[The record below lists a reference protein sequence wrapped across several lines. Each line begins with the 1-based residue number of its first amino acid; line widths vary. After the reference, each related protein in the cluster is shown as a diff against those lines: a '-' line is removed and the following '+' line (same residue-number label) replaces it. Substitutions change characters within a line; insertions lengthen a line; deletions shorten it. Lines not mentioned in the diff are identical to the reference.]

1 MKKLSQTG
9 QTLIALLIFMLVA
22 MTITISATAVAIIN
36 IKSNNGLSNGQAA
49 LQIANSGV
57 ENAILVLEKNPAY
70 TGGTMT
76 VGSGSATIS
85 ITGTTTLTI
94 VSVATL
100 GKYQRTE
107 TATVTQT
114 GTLYSLTNW
123 IETP

>member
-1 MKKLSQTG
+1 MKKLTDSG
-9 QTLIALLIFMLVA
+9 QTIIALLIFMLVA

-36 IKSNNGLSNGQAA
+36 VKSNNGLSSGQTA

-57 ENAILVLEKNPAY
+57 ENAILTLEKNPSYA
-70 TGGTMT
+70 GETMT

-85 ITGTTTLTI
+85 VSGTTTITI
-94 VSVATL
+94 VSVASL

-107 TATVTQT
+107 TATLTKT
-114 GTLYSLTNW
+114 GSIYSLTSW